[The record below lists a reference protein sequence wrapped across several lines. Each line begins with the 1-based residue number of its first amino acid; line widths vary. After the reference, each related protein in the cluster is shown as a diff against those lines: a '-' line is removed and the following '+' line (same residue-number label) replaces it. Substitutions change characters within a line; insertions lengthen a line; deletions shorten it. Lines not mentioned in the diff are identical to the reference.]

1 VRAGLVLQFRTGRAD
16 LRTGEAAI
24 PDCARTKGSDV
35 ASARA
40 LLSGFVRTSW
50 RRWAAVV
57 LAFNIALGMGFSVVA
72 LRHQADSRSHAD
84 VLLADLDAAASA
96 QDALLWRATTG
107 PTEPGVLAAA
117 GHRVDV
123 AARRVAAT
131 PDSADDT
138 DVAIAVTAYQRE
150 ATAAREALTRVTGTE
165 ALVDVAE
172 VQRESGRLHAAVA
185 DAAVRHREANN
196 AAGRV
201 ADFETLFMM
210 VFAAIMAGLLF
221 RRFEAARR
229 SGEEGVAAATARGE
243 ARFQALVHNSSD
255 LITLIDADLAITYQ
269 TPSITRLLGYSED
282 ELIGTQLADLTHPE
296 DRLSL
301 VAARAEAIAGDQ
313 TSATSHLRL
322 RHRDGSY
329 RHVQS
334 IHTNLLSDPDVRAV
348 VVTTR
353 DVTAQKALEAQ
364 LQHNAF
370 HDTLTG
376 LANRALFADRLEHAL
391 ARTDRQAAPVSVL
404 FVDLDD
410 FKAVNDGAGHA
421 SGDQLLIAVA
431 ERLRRVLRPSD
442 TVARLGGDEFAVL
455 IEDAADPAQTEAAAG
470 RLLAAL
476 AEPFPAGD
484 GEQVRITASVGIA
497 MGAAGQH
504 DAAELLRHA
513 DVAMYA
519 AKEAGKGRSAVFA
532 PDMDSAIIGQ
542 LQLKAELARAVE
554 RGEFTVH
561 YQPTVELATGRLAGV
576 EALVRWQ
583 HPERGLVP
591 PLDFIPLAEQTGL
604 IVPIGRFVLREA
616 CRQMSAWHRDYSS
629 TRPPMTISVNLSA
642 RELDEPGLVG
652 WVREALDE
660 AQLDPAHLVL
670 EITES
675 LLLVDL
681 PTTVGTLLELRA
693 LGVRLAV
700 DDFGTGYSSLSYL
713 ENLPVDILK
722 IDKSFVDRIAD
733 LAPGS
738 PAADDGGAQRSVMV
752 SAISQLGH
760 ALSLTM
766 VAEGIE
772 APEQVST
779 LRGLDCQ
786 FGQGYYFARPL
797 PADAL
802 AELLHRQA
810 AEPGWSIVPESG
822 AGAALVR

>member
-1 VRAGLVLQFRTGRAD
+1 V
-16 LRTGEAAI
+16 
-24 PDCARTKGSDV
+24 AR
-35 ASARA
+35 ARA
-40 LLSGFVRTSW
+40 LLSRFLRASW

-57 LAFNIALGMGFSVVA
+57 LAFNIALGMGFSVVG
-72 LRHQADSRSHAD
+72 LRHQADARAHAD
-84 VLLADLDAAASA
+84 VLLAELDAAASA
-96 QDALLWRATTG
+96 QDALLWRA
-107 PTEPGVLAAA
+107 AA
-117 GHRVDV
+117 GRPDPALLADAGEQVDV
-123 AARRVAAT
+123 
-131 PDSADDT
+131 
-138 DVAIAVTAYQRE
+138 
-150 ATAAREALTRVTGTE
+150 
-165 ALVDVAE
+165 
-172 VQRESGRLHAAVA
+172 
-185 DAAVRHREANN
+185 

-201 ADFETLFMM
+201 AASPDGADDADVAAAATAYQRDATAARDALIGATPTEDVRILLAEVEFRSSTLHAAVDAAAARHQEANRASGLVADIETLFMM

-229 SGEEGVAAATARGE
+229 SGELGVAAATARGE

-269 TPSITRLLGYSED
+269 TPSVTRVLGYAED
-282 ELIGTQLADLTHPE
+282 ELIGTQLADLVHPE
-296 DRLSL
+296 DRLTYL
-301 VAARAEAIAGDQ
+301 AARAVAIAEDQ
-313 TSATSHLRL
+313 AGVTSQLRL
-322 RHRDGSY
+322 RHADGSY

-334 IHTNLLSDPDVRAV
+334 IHTNLLADPDVRAV

-353 DVTAQKALEAQ
+353 DVTDQKELEAQ

-370 HDTLTG
+370 HDALTG

-391 ARTDRQAAPVSVL
+391 ARTDRQAAPVAVL

-410 FKAVNDGAGHA
+410 FKAVNDGAGHS
-421 SGDQLLIAVA
+421 SGDQLLVAVA

-455 IEDAADPAQTEAAAG
+455 LEDAADAARTQAAAD

-476 AEPFPAGD
+476 SEPFD
-484 GEQVRITASVGIA
+484 GIGGADGQVRIGASVGIA

-519 AKEAGKGRSAVFA
+519 AKEAGKSRSAVFA
-532 PDMDSAIIGQ
+532 PDMDSAIVGQ

-576 EALVRWQ
+576 EALVRWE

-591 PLDFIPLAEQTGL
+591 PMDFIPLAEQTGL

-616 CRQMSAWHRDYSS
+616 CRRTSDWHCEYP
-629 TRPPMTISVNLSA
+629 TRPPLTVSVNLSA
-642 RELDEPGLVG
+642 RELREPGLVG
-652 WVREALDE
+652 WVREALED

-700 DDFGTGYSSLSYL
+700 DDFGTGYSSLAYL

-733 LAPGS
+733 LGS
-738 PAADDGGAQRSVMV
+738 PAGDEGGAQRSVMV

-760 ALSLTM
+760 ALSLQM

-772 APEQVST
+772 APEQVAT

-786 FGQGYYFARPL
+786 YGQGYYFARPL
-797 PADAL
+797 TADSL
-802 AELLHRQA
+802 AQLLHRQA
-810 AEPGWSIVPESG
+810 EEPGWSLLPERD
-822 AGAALVR
+822 AFV

>member
-1 VRAGLVLQFRTGRAD
+1 MAG
-16 LRTGEAAI
+16 
-24 PDCARTKGSDV
+24 
-35 ASARA
+35 ARA
-40 LLSGFVRTSW
+40 LLSDPLRASW

-57 LAFNIALGMGFSVVA
+57 LAFNIALGMGFSVVG
-72 LRHQADSRSHAD
+72 LRHQADARSQAD
-84 VLLADLDAAASA
+84 VLFAELGAAASA
-96 QDALLWRATTG
+96 QDALLWRAAAGATDPAALAG
-107 PTEPGVLAAA
+107 AGRRVDLAA
-117 GHRVDV
+117 G
-123 AARRVAAT
+123 RVAAT
-131 PDSADDT
+131 PDGADDV
-138 DVAIAVTAYQRE
+138 DVAAAVTAYQRE
-150 ATAAREALTRVTGTE
+150 AAGAREALVDGTE
-165 ALVDVAE
+165 SGGAALAGT
-172 VQRESGRLHAAVA
+172 QRASALLHAAVR
-185 DAAVRHREANN
+185 DAAERHGEANDS
-196 AAGRV
+196 AGLV
-201 ADFETLFMM
+201 ADVETLFMM

-255 LITLIDADLAITYQ
+255 LITLVDADLAITYQ
-269 TPSITRLLGYSED
+269 TPSVTRLLGYAAD
-282 ELIGTQLADLTHPE
+282 ELIGTQLVDLTHPE

-301 VAARAEAIAGDQ
+301 VAARAEAIAGNAAIAGDQ
-313 TSATSHLRL
+313 GGVTSHLRL

-329 RHVQS
+329 RHVQN
-334 IHTNLLSDPDVRAV
+334 IHTNLLGDPDVRAV

-353 DVTAQKALEAQ
+353 DVTAQKELEAQ

-370 HDTLTG
+370 HDALTG
-376 LANRALFADRLEHAL
+376 LANRALFADRLEHSL
-391 ARTDRQAAPVSVL
+391 ARTDRLAAPVSVL

-410 FKAVNDGAGHA
+410 FKAVNDGAGHS

-455 IEDAADPAQTEAAAG
+455 IEDAADPARTEAAAT

-476 AEPFPAGD
+476 AEPFPGPGGAED
-484 GEQVRITASVGIA
+484 QVRITASVGIA
-497 MGAAGQH
+497 TGAAGQH

-554 RGEFTVH
+554 RSEFTVH

-616 CRQMSAWHRDYSS
+616 CRQMSAWHRDYA
-629 TRPPMTISVNLSA
+629 TRPPMTVSVNLSA

-660 AQLDPAHLVL
+660 AQLDPAHLIL

-722 IDKSFVDRIAD
+722 IDKSFVDRIAG

-738 PAADDGGAQRSVMV
+738 IEDDGGAQRSVMV
-752 SAISQLGH
+752 SAISRLGH
-760 ALSLTM
+760 ALSLQM

-772 APEQVST
+772 QPEQVST

-786 FGQGYYFARPL
+786 YGQGYYFARPL
-797 PADAL
+797 PADGL
-802 AELLHRQA
+802 AALLHREA
-810 AEPGWSIVPESG
+810 EEPGWSLVPE
-822 AGAALVR
+822 ARFV